1 MIIVGYPGIGKS
13 SLAKVH
19 YHDYID
25 LESSWF
31 QTDGVISG
39 EWWEVY
45 CNVAEHLSENGH
57 VIFVSCHGNVR
68 KWLAEQS
75 KQKVVVVYPS
85 MKLKDQWIEKLHI
98 RWEVSGDEKDLRAYE
113 RAAAYYVGDIL
124 ELSSCGLDREE
135 IDDMNYEL
143 GTLVFQLR
151 MEEGLVVKRTRGE
164 NMA

>member
-1 MIIVGYPGIGKS
+1 MIIVGYPGVGKS

-31 QTDGVISG
+31 QTGAANN
-39 EWWEVY
+39 WWEVY

-57 VIFVSCHGNVR
+57 VVFVSCHACVR
-68 KWLAEQS
+68 YYLALHS

-85 MKLKDQWIEKLHI
+85 DALRDQWIEKLRI
-98 RWEVSGDEKDLRAYE
+98 RWEVTGAEKDLRAYE
-113 RAAAYYVGDIL
+113 RAAAYYADDIL
-124 ELSSCGLDREE
+124 ELSSCGLERVEL
-135 IDDMNYEL
+135 DDMNYEL

-151 MEEGLVVKRTRGE
+151 MEEGLIVKRTRDE
-164 NMA
+164 NTD